1 MSPLLTVAEVA
12 DRFGCRGEHV
22 LNLIH
27 SGQLAAVDVGL
38 RANRR
43 RPTWRISQD
52 AVIDLERRRASG
64 LPQVAARPHRRS
76 PPTNVREFF

>member
-12 DRFGCRGEHV
+12 DRFGC
-22 LNLIH
+22 
-27 SGQLAAVDVGL
+27 
-38 RANRR
+38 RR

-64 LPQVAARPHRRS
+64 LPQADARPHRRS
-76 PPTNVREFF
+76 PPANVREFF